1 MKIAFFSAHSYDI
14 ESLKGVAQQVGV
26 APQHELAFFD
36 NRLSVHSA
44 PLAAGC
50 EAVVIFVNDTA

>member
-26 APQHELAFFD
+26 APQHELAYV
-36 NRLSVHSA
+36 S
-44 PLAAGC
+44 PLASR
-50 EAVVIFVNDTA
+50 FVN